1 MIRLFTALEIPPHVA
16 DRLELLQSGFKG
28 ARWIDRDAF
37 HITLRFIGEVPED
50 MAGDIDRALSSLRTE
65 PFSVTLDGIGEF
77 GGKKPHAIWARVAE
91 NPQLMQLQA
100 RQENALRRI
109 GLQPD
114 RRKYTPHVTLAR
126 MRRGVEQ
133 ADVMRYIERNNLF
146 CAGPFEVRQF
156 VLMSSRLSQGGGP
169 YIVER
174 EYMLGA
180 EPDFSSEFGGEEEET
195 DADFYEYVFEHA
207 R

>member
-16 DRLELLQSGFKG
+16 DRLELLQSGLKG
-28 ARWIDRDAF
+28 ARWIDREAF
-37 HITLRFIGEVPED
+37 HITLRFIGEVPEN

-77 GGKKPHAIWARVAE
+77 GGKKPHAVWARVAE

-109 GLQPD
+109 GLTPE

-126 MRRGVEQ
+126 MRRGAEPSE
-133 ADVMRYIERNNLF
+133 VMRYIERNNLF
-146 CAGPFEVRQF
+146 RAGPFEVRQF

-180 EPDFSSEFGGEEEET
+180 EPDFSPDSTGEEEET